1 MSVVVERRRGRERGR
16 VGRLNLDLKIF
27 NAFETLEH
35 LNGKKTR
42 FKGLLDDRCRLEC
55 VEHFSSNV
63 LFENLVAIWKILTAK
78 CLLSPTASLK
88 EPDHLT

>member
-16 VGRLNLDLKIF
+16 VGRLNLDLKFF

-35 LNGKKTR
+35 LIGKTR
-42 FKGLLDDRCRLEC
+42 FKGLLDDRCRLGC

-63 LFENLVAIWKILTAK
+63 LFEILVAIWKIPTAK
-78 CLLSPTASLK
+78 CLLSPTASPK